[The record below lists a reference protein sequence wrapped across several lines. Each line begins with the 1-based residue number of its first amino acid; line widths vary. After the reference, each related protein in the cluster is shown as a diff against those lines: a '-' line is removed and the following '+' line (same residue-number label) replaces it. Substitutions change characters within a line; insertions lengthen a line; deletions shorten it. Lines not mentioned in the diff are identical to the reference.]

1 MARMT
6 RLYLCTA
13 AIFACAVWSMAQ
25 TPATHPDW
33 TNPRHFDPFY
43 LGTRV
48 ALGPNWLFSAGD
60 NPAFALPDYDDSGW
74 KTVSLAK
81 PLLSYGA
88 RDMGHAWYRI
98 HVHVNPRAHE
108 LALEIQY
115 IEGSYEVYANGVR
128 IGAIGSM
135 NSKHVEQGYLTS
147 YDIPR
152 RLFVSNGDLL
162 IAIRLT
168 LNKTGASGVGTST
181 PFQDSSVML
190 STHDGAR
197 RDASY
202 EAAHQTVIPWMLSG
216 LGFLVGMVALA
227 LYLSMRSRT
236 EYLAIAVS
244 LLASSFQLAEIAWS
258 HLHILTVRSEF
269 FETLWLGIVTV
280 ALIEFV
286 RLILHLRRGRWLL
299 ALEVANFLGFFGPN
313 LGNLGLLSFTPVLVL
328 VAYFLPSLIVQ
339 TVLPVLLLRGLL
351 RGNRDARVILP
362 AIAVVSVANY
372 WNFLNVVTGIWHLP
386 LRVPPLPDFF
396 IGSYDMNFWGVWSAI
411 YFVTLLLFVVI
422 RTIGIAR
429 ERARATA
436 ELEAARAVQ
445 HVLVPEDIPAIPGFA
460 LASVYKPAGEVGGDF
475 FQILPLAAGGVLVA
489 IGDVSGKGMPA
500 AMTVSLLV
508 GTLRTLAH
516 YTQSPSEIL
525 SAMNMRMLARSHG
538 GFTTCLVLRADPNG
552 TLTVANAGH
561 IAPYL
566 SGKEISV
573 ENGLPLGLA
582 PDSQYP
588 EAVFQA
594 EPNSQI
600 TLVTDGVIEA
610 RGKAGELFG
619 FERAQSISKG
629 SAESIAQAA
638 QEFGQDDDITVVT
651 LTRVD
656 PQTQSV
662 SKSLVPALSPSPA

>member
-1 MARMT
+1 
-6 RLYLCTA
+6 
-13 AIFACAVWSMAQ
+13 MAQ
-25 TPATHPDW
+25 VPTTHPDWTNPGWTNPDW

-60 NPAFALPDYDDSGW
+60 NPAFALPAYDDSGW

-81 PLLSYGA
+81 PPLSYGA
-88 RDMGHAWYRI
+88 GELRHAWYRI
-98 HVHVNPRAHE
+98 HVHVNPRARM

-115 IEGSYEVYANGVR
+115 IKGSYEVYVNGVR
-128 IGAIGSM
+128 IGQIGSM

-152 RLFVSNGDLL
+152 RLFASNGDLL

-168 LNKTGASGVGTST
+168 LNKTGPSGVGPST

-190 STHDGAR
+190 STRDGAR

-216 LGFLVGMVALA
+216 LGFVVGMVALA
-227 LYLSMRSRT
+227 LYLAMRSRA

-244 LLASSFQLAEIAWS
+244 LLANSFQLAEIAWS
-258 HLHILTVRSEF
+258 RLHVFTVRSNF
-269 FETLWLGIVTV
+269 FETLWLGITTV

-299 ALEVANFLGFFGPN
+299 VLEVANFLGFFGPS
-313 LGNLGLLSFTPVLVL
+313 LGILGPLSPIVV
-328 VAYFLPSLIVQ
+328 VAAYFLPSLIVQ
-339 TVLPVLLLRGLL
+339 TVLPVLLVRGLL
-351 RGNRDARVILP
+351 RGNRDTRVILP

-372 WNFLNVVTGIWHLP
+372 WNFLNTVTSIWHLP
-386 LRVPPLPDFF
+386 LRIPPLPDFF
-396 IGSYDMNFWGVWSAI
+396 IGSYDMDFWSVWNGI

-445 HVLVPEDIPAIPGFA
+445 QVLVPEDIPAIPGFA

-475 FQILPLAAGGVLVA
+475 FQIVRTKSRGVLVV
-489 IGDVSGKGMPA
+489 IGNVSGKGMPA

-508 GTLRTLAH
+508 GTFRTLAH

-525 SAMNMRMLARSHG
+525 TAMNTRMLARSHG
-538 GFTTCLVLRADPNG
+538 GFTTCLVLRADSDG
-552 TLTVANAGH
+552 TLVVANAGH

-573 ENGLPLGLA
+573 ESGLPLGLA

-594 EPNSQI
+594 EPNAQI

-619 FERAQSISKG
+619 FERAQSISKD
-629 SAESIAQAA
+629 SADAIVQAA

-651 LTRVD
+651 ITRLD
-656 PQTQSV
+656 PQAQTASQPV
-662 SKSLVPALSPSPA
+662 VPALSPSPA